1 MRRAL
6 SYLARREG
14 SPLAQRPLRGT
25 GGGWA
30 RLYCVGQGDHGL
42 NAFSAPT
49 SYKLPL
55 RISQLAS
62 VSAREANFFSLYRIL
77 QATVLAALCFGA
89 GGDAFIALTAPLVA
103 RATVIAYLLLAPLL
117 WLAERKSSD
126 NKEAIVRLGLL
137 VDILVAG
144 IMVAV
149 SEGADSGIATL
160 IVVTVACAAL
170 LFPLRSA
177 LLYASLAALVAMIA
191 TLSAYGTSADPLQW
205 AEAGFFIATYVAV
218 ALLGQIL
225 RQQSVAA
232 RDLVEEQESGLA
244 RMSELNA
251 HVIRRM
257 RTGVLAVDRD
267 NRLLLHN
274 QAAVQLVGHAL
285 VDGTPLFDA
294 SPALTEKLRS
304 WRDQGAGQ
312 PAPLSLVPE
321 GAPVRPRFVRLTS
334 GADDI
339 TLAFLDDTSLVSRE
353 AESLTL
359 ASLGRLAASIAH
371 EIRNPLASI
380 SYASQLLDESETID
394 LADQRMVE
402 IIRDQCQRLN
412 GIVDNVL
419 HLARRE
425 RSQPDMVDLGAWVS
439 AHCER
444 QQQNQPLVGS
454 DQISLKLPRE
464 KIQVLVDPSQFDQ
477 VLGNLLQN
485 ALRYGRLPG
494 EPARIVVAVGRDARG
509 LPQMEVIDRGPG
521 VPQKLIERVFEPFFT
536 THEHGTG
543 LGLYLARQ
551 LCEANDS
558 RLTYAP
564 VAGGG
569 GCFRIQFPETHALT
583 SVTRDTGEMPALTL
597 PSR

>member
-1 MRRAL
+1 M
-6 SYLARREG
+6 
-14 SPLAQRPLRGT
+14 
-25 GGGWA
+25 
-30 RLYCVGQGDHGL
+30 
-42 NAFSAPT
+42 NAFAPKT
-49 SYKLPL
+49 PYMLPL
-55 RISQLAS
+55 RISQLAT

-77 QATVLAALCFGA
+77 QAAVLAALCFGA
-89 GGDAFIALTAPLVA
+89 GGGAIIGLTAPNIARVA
-103 RATVIAYLLLAPLL
+103 VLAYLLLAPLL
-117 WLAERKSSD
+117 WLAERKSTRS
-126 NKEAIVRLGLL
+126 KVLIVRGGLL

-149 SEGADSGIATL
+149 SEGVDSGIATL
-160 IVVTVACAAL
+160 MVITVACAAL
-170 LFPLRSA
+170 LFPLRWA
-177 LLYASLAALVAMIA
+177 LVYAALASIVAVIA
-191 TLSAYGTSADPLQW
+191 TISAYGSGAEPLQW
-205 AEAGFFIATYVAV
+205 AQAGFFIATYVAV

-225 RQQSVAA
+225 RQQTAAA
-232 RDLVEEQESGLA
+232 RTLVEEQESGLA
-244 RMSELNA
+244 RMAELNA

-257 RTGVLAVDRD
+257 RTGVIAVDRD

-274 QAAVQLVGHAL
+274 QAAMQLVGQPL
-285 VDGTPLFDA
+285 VDGAPLFDA
-294 SPALTEKLRS
+294 SPALTEKLRN

-312 PAPLSLVPE
+312 PAPLSLAAE

-359 ASLGRLAASIAH
+359 TSLGRLAASIAH

-425 RSQPDMVDLGAWVS
+425 RSQPEMLNLGEWV
-439 AHCER
+439 ANQWQRH
-444 QQQNQPLVGS
+444 QQLQPLVGD
-454 DQISLKLPRE
+454 DQVTIKLPKD
-464 KIQVLVDPSQFDQ
+464 KISVLVDASQLEQ
-477 VLGNLLQN
+477 VLANLLQN
-485 ALRYGRLPG
+485 ALRYGRLPQ
-494 EPARIVVAVGRDARG
+494 EPARIVVAVSLDARG
-509 LPQMEVIDRGPG
+509 LPQLEVIDRGPG
-521 VPQKLIERVFEPFFT
+521 VPQKLVDRVFEPFFT

-551 LCEANDS
+551 LCETNDA

-569 GCFRIQFPETHALT
+569 GCFRIQFPATHAFT
-583 SVTRDTGEMPALTL
+583 AATRDTGEMPALTL
-597 PSR
+597 PSH

>member
-1 MRRAL
+1 M

-14 SPLAQRPLRGT
+14 SPFAAFRGVDRYALAAAAYTEAEKRT
-25 GGGWA
+25 
-30 RLYCVGQGDHGL
+30 HGV

-49 SYKLPL
+49 HYTLPL
-55 RISQLAS
+55 RISQLAT

-77 QATVLAALCFGA
+77 QAAVLAALCFGD
-89 GGDAFIALTAPLVA
+89 GGAAFIALTAPRVA
-103 RATVIAYLLLAPLL
+103 RVAVIAYLTLAPLL
-117 WLAERKSSD
+117 WLAERKSTH
-126 NKEAIVRLGLL
+126 NKEAIVRVGLL

-160 IVVTVACAAL
+160 MVITVACAAL
-170 LFPLRSA
+170 LFPLRWA
-177 LLYASLAALVAMIA
+177 LLYASLAAVVALIA
-191 TLSAYGTSADPLQW
+191 TLSAHGTSADPLQW
-205 AEAGFFIATYVAV
+205 AEAGFFIATYLAV

-225 RQQSVAA
+225 RQQSAAA
-232 RDLVEEQESGLA
+232 RNLVEEQEFGLA
-244 RMSELNA
+244 RMAELNA

-274 QAAVQLVGHAL
+274 QAAVQLIGQPL
-285 VDGTPLFDA
+285 NDGAALFDA
-294 SPALTEKLRS
+294 SPALSEKLRS
-304 WRDQGAGQ
+304 WRDRGAGQ
-312 PAPLSLVPE
+312 PAPLSLIAD

-334 GADDI
+334 GADDV

-359 ASLGRLAASIAH
+359 TSLGRLAASIAH

-402 IIRDQCQRLN
+402 IIRDQCRRLN

-425 RSQPDMVDLGAWVS
+425 RSQPEMIDLGAWVED
-439 AHCER
+439 HCQR
-444 QQQNQPLVGS
+444 HQQNQPLVGA
-454 DQISLKLPRE
+454 DQLSLKLPKE
-464 KIQVLVDPSQFDQ
+464 KMSVLVDPSQLDQ

-485 ALRYGRLPG
+485 ALRYGRLPD
-494 EPARIVVAVGRDARG
+494 EPARIVIAVGRDSRG
-509 LPQMEVIDRGPG
+509 PQLEVIDRGPG

-551 LCEANDS
+551 LCEANDA
-558 RLTYAP
+558 RLTYSP

-569 GCFRIQFPETHALT
+569 GCFRIHFPESHALT
-583 SVTRDTGEMPALTL
+583 SVTRDTGEMPALTR